1 MNGAAVPILPSEIA
15 RIGLFSGLSDA
26 ELAALGKKVRV
37 RRYAVGEAIIEYGA
51 TDSEVFLLF
60 EGQLLAKRFSMAGQ
74 EFGYRRLPQFSYF
87 GELAALDG
95 SPRSVSII
103 AASDAR
109 VGSISGRDFRSM
121 LDEWP
126 ALAQALLVDLA
137 RRVRELSDRLFEVS
151 TVSVPGRVAAEVTRL
166 ALAAGITSDG
176 GVVADMPT
184 HAELAALVGG
194 QRETVTRALNRLVD
208 AGIVVRQGRSLII
221 RNFEA
226 LLAQTGA

>member
-1 MNGAAVPILPSEIA
+1 MAMAAASILPLEIA
-15 RIGLFSGLSDA
+15 HIGLFSSLPETA
-26 ELAALGKKVRV
+26 LAALCQKVRA
-37 RRYAVGEAIIEYGA
+37 RHYALGETIIDYGS
-51 TDSEVFLLF
+51 TDSEVFLLL
-60 EGQLLAKRFSMAGQ
+60 EGQLLAKRFSATGQ

-109 VGSISGRDFRSM
+109 VGCIAGRDFRAM

-126 ALAQALLVDLA
+126 LLAQVLLVDLA

-151 TVSVPGRVAAEVTRL
+151 TVSVGGRVAAEVIRL
-166 ALAAGITSDG
+166 ALAAGVIGDG
-176 GVVADMPT
+176 GVVPHMPT

-194 QRETVTRALNRLVD
+194 QRETVTRALNRLVE
-208 AGIVVRQGRSLII
+208 AGIVVRQGRSLTI

-226 LLAQTGA
+226 LLAQTGE

>member
-1 MNGAAVPILPSEIA
+1 MPGAAPAITVAEVK
-15 RIGLFSGLSDA
+15 RFGLFEGLPEMAIASLSGRIR
-26 ELAALGKKVRV
+26 AALYQR
-37 RRYAVGEAIIEYGA
+37 GETVIDYGS
-51 TDSEVFLLF
+51 TDSDVFLLI
-60 EGQLLAKRFSMAGQ
+60 EGQLLAKRFAVNGQ
-74 EFGYRRLPQFSYF
+74 EFGYRRLPQSSYF

-109 VGSISGRDFRSM
+109 IGVIAARDFRAM
-121 LDEWP
+121 LEEWP
-126 ALAQALLVDLA
+126 ALLKTLMVDLA

-166 ALAAGITSDG
+166 ALAAGVAGDG
-176 GVVADMPT
+176 GVVPEMPT
-184 HAELAALVGG
+184 HAELATLVGG

-208 AGIVVRQGRSLII
+208 AGVVAKEGRSLVI

-226 LLAQTGA
+226 LLAQTGE